1 MNLAD
6 GKIIDTKSCDAIL
19 ETLDERILSTLNKK
33 RLDPEIVIAACS
45 RLVRDL
51 DESYY
56 LETMAGLGINKDL
69 GQSYL
74 DEARLMFDG
83 DSLRARLTIEFGE
96 NYGQPKIFTP
106 QGKASPVTECTVPL
120 GVLLHVAAGNADGL
134 PAFSVL
140 EGLLA
145 GNINI
150 LKLPAVEGG
159 LSVRLLLE
167 LIKIEPR
174 LTEYIYVFDY
184 SSRDIEHIAR
194 LISIADAVVVW
205 GGIEAVSAFRKMV
218 DPSTRLIEWGHKVS
232 FAYVTGQGITDEAL
246 AGLAHNIVTTGQ
258 LLCSSCQGIYVDTDD
273 LEVVY
278 SFCRK
283 FLPILDSVMQTGSRE
298 LGIGIKTLVALQVY
312 TEELETIYHNS
323 KVFKTRNCSLIAY
336 PDRDLKPAVQFGNAW
351 VKALPRADL
360 LYELRPYKNYLQTA
374 GLLCADSEREE
385 LTQLLWRSG
394 IVRVCPGERMSG
406 TYCGAPH
413 DGDYPLRRYT
423 KTVCVE

>member
-6 GKIIDTKSCDAIL
+6 GQIIDTKSCDAIL
-19 ETLDERILSTLNKK
+19 ESLGERMMSTLNKN
-33 RLDPEIVIAACS
+33 RLDPEIVISACS

-51 DESYY
+51 DESFY
-56 LETMAGLGINKDL
+56 LETMAGLGINQDL

-83 DSLRARLTIEFGE
+83 DSLRARMKVELGE
-96 NYGQPKIFTP
+96 NYGQSITYTP
-106 QGKASPVTECTVPL
+106 PGKTYPVTERTVPL

-159 LSVRLLLE
+159 ISVRLLFE
-167 LIKIEPR
+167 LIKIEPL

-194 LISIADAVVVW
+194 LMSVADAVVVW
-205 GGIEAVSAFRKMV
+205 GGIEAVSAIRKMA

-232 FAYVTGQGITDEAL
+232 FAYVTEQGITDEAL
-246 AGLAHNIVTTGQ
+246 TGLAHNIVTTGQ

-273 LEVVY
+273 MEVVHN
-278 SFCRK
+278 FCRK
-283 FLPILDSVMQTGSRE
+283 FLPILETVMQTASRE
-298 LGIGIKTLVALQVY
+298 MGIGIRTLVALQIY
-312 TEELETIYHNS
+312 TEELETVYHNS
-323 KVFKTRNCSLIAY
+323 KVFKAGNCSLIAY

-360 LYELRPYKNYLQTA
+360 LHELRPYKNYLQTA
-374 GLLCADSEREE
+374 GLLCGDTEREE

-394 IVRVCPGERMSG
+394 IVRVCPGERMSS